1 MSDKKKKVEKI
12 NKFSGGR
19 GKQKLEENGERRW
32 HYFEYKKWNN
42 QIRKKELKK
51 ITKIKNKKTNSR
63 ELRKE
68 CEIVLF

>member
-42 QIRKKELKK
+42 QIRKKEFLKNH
-51 ITKIKNKKTNSR
+51 KNQKQKD
-63 ELRKE
+63 K
-68 CEIVLF
+68 F

>member
-42 QIRKKELKK
+42 QIRKKE
-51 ITKIKNKKTNSR
+51 
-63 ELRKE
+63 
-68 CEIVLF
+68 F